1 MQLDF
6 TFLADDLMDDLGVR
20 CGMVLCLGSLAVIE
34 VRRGRRRL
42 SLALAAY

>member
-20 CGMVLCLGSLAVIE
+20 GGMIVCLGALAIIQSGW
-34 VRRGRRRL
+34 RGL